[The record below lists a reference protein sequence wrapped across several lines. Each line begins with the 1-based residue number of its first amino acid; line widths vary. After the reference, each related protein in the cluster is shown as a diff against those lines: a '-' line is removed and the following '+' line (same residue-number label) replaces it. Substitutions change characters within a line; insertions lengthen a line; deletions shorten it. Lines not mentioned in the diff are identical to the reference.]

1 MIDTNKTTLMDK
13 SSPLTSPEKVVAQQT
28 KDLINISSRLVISET
43 SVKDEINRHNS
54 PELPS
59 PKTDIHTD
67 AAARQST
74 GGGEVDTKKD
84 PSPYPVPAPRS
95 IKPALPTKPEGLV
108 KTDTASKLNGGSAG
122 AGGLYP
128 NLK

>member
-1 MIDTNKTTLMDK
+1 MVATESDITLI
-13 SSPLTSPEKVVAQQT
+13 LF
-28 KDLINISSRLVISET
+28 RLVISET

-67 AAARQST
+67 STRQS

-122 AGGLYP
+122 GLYP
-128 NLK
+128 NLKEIDMVGMDAKDVTKL